1 MDRAVMTRGR
11 ARRALALAGAA
22 ALAAGCAAA
31 PLPSMRPLS
40 HQGAQELAWD
50 SRTCAWAAEDASG
63 YWADLSPQENA
74 IMGAFTWG
82 PVRERSLVAPAPV
95 ATPETVG
102 PASPSPSHLGQGG
115 RRRFEDVY
123 SRCMRARGYEFAS
136 RAAEDNAR

>member
-1 MDRAVMTRGR
+1 MTRGS

-40 HQGAQELAWD
+40 RQGAQELAWD

-63 YWADLSPQENA
+63 YWADLSPEENA

-82 PVRERSLVAPAPV
+82 PVRARSLVAPVPV
-95 ATPETVG
+95 ATPEAVG

-123 SRCMRARGYEFAS
+123 AQCMRARGYEVAS
-136 RAAEDNAR
+136 RAAEDKTR

>member
-1 MDRAVMTRGR
+1 MTRGR

-123 SRCMRARGYEFAS
+123 AQCMRARGYEVAS
-136 RAAEDNAR
+136 RAAEDKTR

>member
-40 HQGAQELAWD
+40 RQGAQELAWD

-123 SRCMRARGYEFAS
+123 AQCMRARGYEVAS
-136 RAAEDNAR
+136 RAAEDKTR

>member
-1 MDRAVMTRGR
+1 MTRGS

-22 ALAAGCAAA
+22 ALATGCAAA

-40 HQGAQELAWD
+40 RQGAQELAWD

-63 YWADLSPQENA
+63 YWADLSPEENA

-82 PVRERSLVAPAPV
+82 PVRARSLVAPAPV
-95 ATPETVG
+95 ATPEAVG

-123 SRCMRARGYEFAS
+123 AQCMRARGYEVAS
-136 RAAEDNAR
+136 RAAEDKTR

>member
-1 MDRAVMTRGR
+1 MTRGP
-11 ARRALALAGAA
+11 AGRALALAATA

-40 HQGAQELAWD
+40 RQGAQELAWD

-63 YWADLSPQENA
+63 YWADLSPEENA

-82 PVRERSLVAPAPV
+82 PVRARSLVAPAPV
-95 ATPETVG
+95 ATPEAVG

-115 RRRFEDVY
+115 RQTFEDVY
-123 SRCMRARGYEFAS
+123 SRCMQGRGYEPAT
-136 RAAEDNAR
+136 RAAEEKTR

>member
-1 MDRAVMTRGR
+1 MDAAVLTGGR

-31 PLPSMRPLS
+31 PLPSMRPLA
-40 HQGAQELAWD
+40 HQTAPEFAWD
-50 SRTCAWAAEDASG
+50 SRTCAWAAADASG
-63 YWADLSPQENA
+63 YWEDLSPQENA
-74 IMGAFTWG
+74 IMGAFSWG
-82 PVRERSLVAPAPV
+82 PVRERSMVAPAPV

-123 SRCMRARGYEFAS
+123 AQCMRGRGYEFAS
-136 RAAEDNAR
+136 HAAEENAK

>member
-1 MDRAVMTRGR
+1 MTRGS

-40 HQGAQELAWD
+40 RQGAQELAWD

-63 YWADLSPQENA
+63 YWADLSPEENA

-82 PVRERSLVAPAPV
+82 PVRARSLVAPAPV
-95 ATPETVG
+95 ATPEAVG

-123 SRCMRARGYEFAS
+123 AQCMRARGYEVAS
-136 RAAEDNAR
+136 RAAEDKTR